1 MCLIQEL
8 GSSRS
13 GYSLRNQLRVNPDFA
28 DAESKTSKATVP
40 FEAVE
45 KVIEKIRNE
54 WDIASI
60 CDIVL
65 NHTANESEW
74 LLENPEAAYSCFTMP
89 HLRPAFLLD
98 VVFSTVSNDT
108 AAGILENVGVPKLV
122 ETEEHIQVSRFEF
135 EITSALFEINRFE
148 IL

>member
-1 MCLIQEL
+1 M
-8 GSSRS
+8 
-13 GYSLRNQLRVNPDFA
+13 RNQLKVNPDFA
-28 DAESKTSKATVP
+28 DAKSKSSKPVS

-45 KVIEKIRNE
+45 KVIKKIRNE
-54 WDIASI
+54 WGIASI

-74 LLENPEAAYSCFTMP
+74 LLENPETTYSCLTMP

-98 VVFSTVSNDT
+98 VVFSMVSNDT
-108 AAGILENVGVPKLV
+108 AAGLLENVGVPKIV
-122 ETEEHIQVSRFEF
+122 ESEEHIQVSSFDISLRNICSDIYQFG
-135 EITSALFEINRFE
+135 